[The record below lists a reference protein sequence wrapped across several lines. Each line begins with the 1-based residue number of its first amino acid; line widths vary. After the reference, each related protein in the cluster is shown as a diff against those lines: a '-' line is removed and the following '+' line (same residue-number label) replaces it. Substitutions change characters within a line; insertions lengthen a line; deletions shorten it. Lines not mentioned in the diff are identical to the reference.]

1 MGDTRHTGQA
11 ASASTKG
18 AARRVLFTNEQKR
31 IVAEQYQ
38 YCLTRQ
44 DKMAL
49 ARRVGLQSLEQLY
62 NLANRMSITRRPLE
76 DLTDLSSGSDPAFAP
91 ERLALRDAW
100 DAMPDADGVEYM
112 TRHFGRLYIEQ
123 IAFHV
128 GRSESLVMYRAR
140 QMGLRRFCRYWEAG
154 KVTAW
159 LDRSEEELAERGV
172 DFYRCL
178 DRRGAVAIT
187 LVSSTS
193 LLRLIDQTDCLAW
206 IRQANADR
214 FFVAEL
220 EEMLAA
226 VRGEVAEFEA
236 GRWVSHGHVCLN
248 PWGGVSFGLFDD
260 GTDHKIPARD
270 LHPSDLTAEAL
281 A

>member
-1 MGDTRHTGQA
+1 MGDSRRPAGTATT
-11 ASASTKG
+11 ST
-18 AARRVLFTNEQKR
+18 ARRVLFTNEQKQ

-44 DKMAL
+44 DKLAL

-62 NLANRMSITRRPLE
+62 NLANRMAITRRPLE
-76 DLTDLSSGSDPAFAP
+76 DLTDISSGTDPAFAP
-91 ERLALRDAW
+91 ARLRLREDP
-100 DAMPDADGVEYM
+100 DVVTLDADGIDYL

-128 GRSESLVMYRAR
+128 GRSEALVMHAAR
-140 QMGLRRFCRYWEAG
+140 QMGLRRFVRYWEAS
-154 KVTAW
+154 KAMAW
-159 LDRSEEELAERGV
+159 LDRDEDELTSRGT

-178 DRRGAVAIT
+178 DRRGREAIT
-187 LVSSTS
+187 LVSTTS
-193 LLRLIDQTDCLAW
+193 LLRMLDGPGGREW
-206 IRQANADR
+206 IAARDADAC
-214 FFVAEL
+214 FVREL
-220 EEMLAA
+220 EDTLTAIRA
-226 VRGEVAEFEA
+226 GDAQFEA

>member
-1 MGDTRHTGQA
+1 MGDSRRRTD
-11 ASASTKG
+11 SATTST
-18 AARRVLFTNEQKR
+18 ARRVLFTNEQKR

-44 DKMAL
+44 DKLAL

-62 NLANRMSITRRPLE
+62 NLANRMAITRRPLE
-76 DLTDLSSGSDPAFAP
+76 DLTDLSDGADPAFAP
-91 ERLALRDAW
+91 ERLLLREDPDLAT
-100 DAMPDADGVEYM
+100 PDADGIDYL

-123 IAFHV
+123 IAFHI
-128 GRSESLVMYRAR
+128 GHSETLVMYLAR
-140 QMGLRRFCRYWEAG
+140 TMGLRRFCRHWEAS
-154 KVTAW
+154 KVMAW
-159 LDRSEEELAERGV
+159 LGRSEEELTARGV

-178 DRRGAVAIT
+178 DRRGREAIT
-187 LVSSTS
+187 LISSTS
-193 LLRLIDQTDCLAW
+193 LLRSLDAPGGYEWLHSSD
-206 IRQANADR
+206 ADACFLR
-214 FFVAEL
+214 EL
-220 EEMLAA
+220 EEMLDAI
-226 VRGEVAEFEA
+226 RTGDAEFEA